1 LAEIVPVVSEALE
14 AQVRNLLPSQR
25 GFGEDLQASN
35 VILPII
41 DLTGAAEGSTTPA
54 FLQTAWDFSTGH
66 TSISNGT
73 STLITTT
80 GFWKVDAAV
89 SFNFSASGTQSASI
103 QLDDGLSTK
112 VIYEINAQGNTSAST
127 HAVNQDQFY
136 VFLRA
141 GDSLT
146 ATTGSNDVKLDVVYR
161 QVATVNGTLVNPLG
175 FTPQ

>member
-1 LAEIVPVVSEALE
+1 MAEIVPVVSEALE
-14 AQVRNLLPSQR
+14 AKVRNVLPSQR

-35 VILPII
+35 VIVPIV
-41 DLTGAAEGSTTPA
+41 DLSAAAEGTTTPT
-54 FLQTAWDFSTGH
+54 FMQTAWDFSTGH
-66 TSISNGT
+66 TSISNTT

-89 SFNFSASGTQSASI
+89 SFNFSASGTQTASI
-103 QLDDGLSTK
+103 QLTDGLTTK
-112 VIYEINAQGNTSAST
+112 IIYEINAQGNTSAST

-146 ATTGSNDVKLDVVYR
+146 ATTNSSDVKLDVVYR